1 MGEGETSCGVGSR
14 NRTDCIGR
22 IDNIGD
28 GNFAGALWAVLLY
41 CHIAICG
48 NMVLYG
54 NKAVALKRGPREAL
68 VTVGRSSP

>member
-28 GNFAGALWAVLLY
+28 GNFAGALWPYCCIAILLY
-41 CHIAICG
+41 VEIWRFMGIE
-48 NMVLYG
+48 MW
-54 NKAVALKRGPREAL
+54 
-68 VTVGRSSP
+68 S